1 MESKKNNKKKKNKA
15 DQPPKWPIL
24 YDFVKIT
31 GALPTLLLMRA
42 RTIYINGKKKN
53 PLKGGVLITAN
64 HTGFLDPPQIFVSFW
79 KRRIYSLAT
88 KDLYKNKFWR
98 TFFKAMCCIETDKEN
113 FSMQSFH
120 KAVNFLKADKAVLIF
135 PEGGVNTT
143 EDTVKAYKSGAVLI
157 AHRANKPILP
167 VYIVKVD
174 KWYNRRTLVV
184 GEPIDVK
191 ALCGPIPTA
200 SAIDNVSEIIRQKE
214 LELVEF
220 YQNNYLNKSKGKE
233 NEQK

>member
-1 MESKKNNKKKKNKA
+1 MESNKNNKKQKKKRKG
-15 DQPPKWPIL
+15 PPKWPIF

-31 GALPTLLLMRA
+31 GAIPILLLMRPKVLC
-42 RTIYINGKKKN
+42 INGKRRKL
-53 PLKGGVLITAN
+53 LKGGVLITAN
-64 HTGFLDPPQIFVSFW
+64 HTGLLDPPHIFVSFW
-79 KRRIYSLAT
+79 ERRIYSLAT
-88 KDLYKNKFWR
+88 KDLYRNKPLR
-98 TFFKAMCCIETDKEN
+98 AFFKATCCIETDKQN

-120 KAVNFLKADKAVLIF
+120 QAVDYLKADRVLLIF

-143 EDTVKAYKSGAVLI
+143 EENVKAYKSGAVLI

-184 GEPIDVK
+184 GEPIDVR
-191 ALCGPIPTA
+191 ALCGPIPTVE
-200 SAIDNVSEIIRQKE
+200 AIEKVTDLIRQKE

-220 YQNNYLNKSKGKE
+220 YQNNYAKKGKNKT